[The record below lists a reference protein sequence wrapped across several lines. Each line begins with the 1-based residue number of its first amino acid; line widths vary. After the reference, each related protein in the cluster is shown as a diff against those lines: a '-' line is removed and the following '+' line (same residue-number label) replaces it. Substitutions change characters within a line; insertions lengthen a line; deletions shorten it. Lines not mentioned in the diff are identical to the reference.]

1 MTIDGN
7 DHRRGHLYAVVFSLC
22 ALLSAGSQAAFAAD
36 WIDDVPLRGAFS
48 GGPMRWDGVNF
59 GVHAGVSVM
68 NTAFGGSTS
77 SQVAYLLRNTTIENE
92 FAPSGWA
99 TLPSTDTN
107 SASYGAFLGYS
118 VQWDAL
124 VLGVDAAYSRNS
136 SLEAAATDSISRQ
149 FVTSDGF
156 NNNVTV
162 TATASVK
169 LVDYATLR
177 GRAGYAI
184 GQFLPYAFFGG
195 VVGRFNY
202 VSTAHVQADGTPPAG
217 GPGAPFS
224 LDLTSSDGK
233 DNAFAAGVTAGVG
246 LDVAIMPNVFLRG
259 EWEYIYFAPL
269 HGINTYMNTLRAG
282 IGLRF

>member
-1 MTIDGN
+1 MKLGGN
-7 DHRRGHLYAVVFSLC
+7 NHWRGHLYAVVCSLC
-22 ALLSAGSQAAFAAD
+22 ALFTAGSSAAVAAD
-36 WIDDVPLRGAFS
+36 WIDDVPLRGAIP

-59 GVHAGVSVM
+59 GVQGGGSVM

-77 SQVAYLLRNTTIENE
+77 SQVAYILRNTVIENE
-92 FAPSGWA
+92 FSPSGWA
-99 TLPSTDTN
+99 TLPSTDTT
-107 SASYGAFLGYS
+107 SASYGAFIGYS

-124 VLGVDAAYSRNS
+124 VLGVDAAYNRNS
-136 SLEAAATDSISRQ
+136 SLEATATDSISRQ

-156 NNNVTV
+156 DNNVTV

-169 LVDYATLR
+169 LIDYATLR

-184 GQFLPYAFFGG
+184 GQFLPYAFLGAAI
-195 VVGRFNY
+195 GRFNY
-202 VSTAHVQADGTPPAG
+202 VSEAHVVANGTPPVG
-217 GPGAPFS
+217 GPGVPYS
-224 LDLTSSDGK
+224 LDVTSSEGK
-233 DNAFAAGVTAGVG
+233 NNAYVAGVTTGVG

-259 EWEYIYFAPL
+259 EWEYIWFAPL